1 MKNWIIAL
9 AILIIPLVSYYILDK
24 THSNTTGFEAQA
36 SYNKP
41 VVIKF
46 YSPMCLDCKK
56 LEAVIKEVMPKYAD
70 KVTYQNINGQSSDK
84 TTEALV
90 QKYNINLVPTM
101 VFVKKD
107 GKVFKRTEGTLSK
120 KELENILDGLTK

>member
-1 MKNWIIAL
+1 MKNWIIAI
-9 AILIIPLVSYYILDK
+9 AILIIPMVTYYVLEK
-24 THSNTTGFEAQA
+24 TNSNTSGFEAQA

-56 LEAVIKEVMPKYAD
+56 LDTVVKEVMPKYAD
-70 KVTYQNINGQSSDK
+70 KITFQNINGQSNDK
-84 TTEALV
+84 NTNELV

-107 GKVFKRTEGTLSK
+107 GKIYKRTEGALTK
-120 KELENILDGLTK
+120 KELENILDGLIK

>member
-9 AILIIPLVSYYILDK
+9 AILVIPMVSYYILDK

-36 SYNKP
+36 SYSKP

-107 GKVFKRTEGTLSK
+107 GKVYKRTEGALSK
-120 KELENILDGLTK
+120 KELENILEGLTK